1 MGRVLPLGLAVAELA
16 TPCAPRLPVHSS
28 LMQSYRTVY
37 RVEFLSPRAPREW
50 PLEAFSRAIDHLL
63 ADEVLARNAAKESS
77 PVSIALTEGISMAD
91 GAKPLS
97 REYVLRH
104 TAALPVDDPAVLQA
118 ALSDLLG
125 VTPRQFEGPWNI
137 VTIEVGPDTKKKATK

>member
-1 MGRVLPLGLAVAELA
+1 MRSFRA
-16 TPCAPRLPVHSS
+16 TYH
-28 LMQSYRTVY
+28 
-37 RVEFLSPRAPREW
+37 VEFLSPRAPREW
-50 PLEAFSRAIDHLL
+50 PLEAFTRAIDHLL

-77 PVSIALTEGISMAD
+77 PVAIALTEGISMAD

-97 REYVLRH
+97 RTYLLRH
-104 TAALPVDDPAVLQA
+104 AATAPSDDPAALQA

-137 VTIEVGPDTKKKATK
+137 LSIEVSADSGKKAKA

>member
-1 MGRVLPLGLAVAELA
+1 MR
-16 TPCAPRLPVHSS
+16 
-28 LMQSYRTVY
+28 SYRTTY

-50 PLEAFSRAIDHLL
+50 PLEAFTRAIDHLL

-77 PVSIALTEGISMAD
+77 PVAIALTEGISMAD

-104 TAALPVDDPAVLQA
+104 AATAPGDEPAAVEA

-137 VTIEVGPDTKKKATK
+137 VSITVVADTAKKGKA